1 MTSPQPMMPHQDPTP
16 QTDSGRVTMLEYV
29 TTLIH
34 TLDRR
39 FDTLHQDLK
48 DALAQRFADTDLRY
62 QQRFDAQKEAL
73 VAALAAQKEAV
84 AAALTAQKEAVDK
97 ANGASETRFA
107 SVNEFRGQQADI
119 VRTFIPRAEAEA
131 RFTALSEKV
140 DLLTK
145 AVSDRQARTAG
156 SGATWGY
163 VVAGFGV
170 LIAVLTVA
178 LRLVGK

>member
-1 MTSPQPMMPHQDPTP
+1 MTSPQPMAPHQDPSP

-73 VAALAAQKEAV
+73 GAALAAQKEAV
-84 AAALTAQKEAVDK
+84 SAALIAAEKAVEK
-97 ANGASETRFA
+97 ANAAGEKRFD
-107 SVNEFRGQQADI
+107 SVNEFRAQQGDI

-131 RFTALSEKV
+131 RFTALSDKV
-140 DLLTK
+140 DILTK
-145 AVSDRQARTAG
+145 AVTASQGRSAG

-163 VVAGFGV
+163 IVAGVGV
-170 LIAVLTVA
+170 LIAVLTIA
-178 LRLVGK
+178 LRLAGR